1 MMVEGHEP
9 GIDDGCHSFAFWDD
23 DDVLI
28 RVFMSFYSITVLRE
42 DGGCSK
48 AAAV

>member
-1 MMVEGHEP
+1 MVV
-9 GIDDGCHSFAFWDD
+9 IVFAFWDD

-28 RVFMSFYSITVLRE
+28 RVFMSFCSITVLRE

-48 AAAV
+48 AAAAVEVATVP